1 MTGTRRIV
9 LAVLLALPLLVFA
22 QQTMTLEQERVK
34 GELDFPQLTIVGGR
48 QSAQFPSTALDLKP
62 DEVLSRVP
70 KVMVAP
76 DPIERVQMGGQEL
89 VDRSKTVAK

>member
-9 LAVLLALPLLVFA
+9 LAILLALPLLVFA

-34 GELDFPQLTIVGGR
+34 GELDFPNLTIYGGK

-70 KVMVAP
+70 KVMVTP
-76 DPIERVQMGGQEL
+76 DPIERVQMGGQEV